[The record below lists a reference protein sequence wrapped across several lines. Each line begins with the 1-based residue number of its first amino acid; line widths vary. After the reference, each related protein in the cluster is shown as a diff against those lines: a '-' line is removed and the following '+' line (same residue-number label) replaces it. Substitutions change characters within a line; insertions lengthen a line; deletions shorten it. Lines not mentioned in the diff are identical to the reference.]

1 MTLLGKELLDGLLET
16 MKEKGVSPDKIAL
29 LSLRARTIELERE
42 LSQLTQMVAVM
53 LLGHFG
59 GEVVLNLD
67 EVRDVTDGGLSV
79 LIDPDAGT
87 VALKHLAEDE
97 LKDAKDGADAVN
109 NGSAH

>member
-29 LSLRARTIELERE
+29 LSLRAREIELERE
-42 LSQLTQMVAVM
+42 LSQLSQMVAVV

-67 EVRDVTDGGLSV
+67 EVRDVTEGGLSV
-79 LIDPDAGT
+79 LIDHDAGT
-87 VALKHLAEDE
+87 VTLKHLAEDE
-97 LKDAKDGADAVN
+97 LKDAKDSADAVN